1 MFIFDFVT
9 SMVLEEALD
18 WFYQKIITFFCGL
31 FGFMNGM
38 GLELLDLPW
47 VSAVVLFF
55 SKLGWALYVVGLVV
69 ALFEVAIE
77 YQNGRGSFR
86 DYFLNMLKG
95 FFAVSLFTVLPINLY
110 RAAIGW
116 QKLFVKGLGNL
127 ADADDIG
134 VTAVDVLKH
143 VTQAPLSPG
152 TPIDVGDSLLMTVIV
167 LAFGY
172 AVLKVFFANLK
183 RGGILVTQIAV
194 GALYMFSVPRGILD
208 PFRTWMK
215 TVIGLCLTAF
225 LQSVILTAG
234 LVVFRE
240 HIILG
245 LGIMLSA
252 SEVPRI
258 CGQFGL
264 DTGTKAN
271 LMGSLYAAQSAINIS
286 RTISMIA
293 K

>member
-9 SMVLEEALD
+9 SVVLEETLD
-18 WFYQKIITFFCGL
+18 WFYQRIIAFFSGL
-31 FGFMNGM
+31 FTFMNGM
-38 GLELLDLPW
+38 GLELIELPW
-47 VSAVVLFF
+47 VGAVVLFF
-55 SKLGWALYVVGLVV
+55 SKLGWALYLVGLVV
-69 ALFEVAIE
+69 ALFELAIE

-86 DYFLNMLKG
+86 DYFINMLKG
-95 FFAVSLFTVLPINLY
+95 FFAVSLFSVLPINLY

-116 QKLFVKGLGNL
+116 QKLFVNGLGTL
-127 ADADDIG
+127 VDADDIG
-134 VTAVDVLKH
+134 VTASDVLKN
-143 VTQAPLSPG
+143 VLEAPLSPG
-152 TPIDVGDSLLMTVIV
+152 TPIGVGDSLLMTAIVI
-167 LAFGY
+167 AFGY
-172 AVLKVFFANLK
+172 AVIKVFFANLK

-194 GALYMFSVPRGILD
+194 GSLYMFSVPRGILD

-234 LVVFRE
+234 LIVFRE

-245 LGIMLSA
+245 LGLMLSA
-252 SEVPRI
+252 TEVPRI

-271 LMGSLYAAQSAINIS
+271 VMGSIFAAQSVMNIS
-286 RTISMIA
+286 RTIAAMA
-293 K
+293 R